1 MKVKGLKKGFTNEV
15 LFADVNFSLEKSKIY
30 TLLGRNGV
38 GKTTLLKVLSDLI
51 DYDEGD
57 IDKNDLD
64 ILFVP
69 ETPHFLEYISGY
81 DNLKLL
87 CEIHNVP
94 LNNLDRYLK
103 HDEIREFIYELVINY
118 SYGMK
123 HQLSLASAFLI
134 NPDILLLDEPLTSLD
149 PINIEI
155 FKRKLKD
162 FANQN
167 KIIVI
172 STHILPIAHQ
182 LSDEILL
189 LSNKK
194 IQQFVN
200 ILSESDLTNY
210 VTDLMLKG
218 INNE

>member
-1 MKVKGLKKGFTNEV
+1 MKVKGLKKGFTNV
-15 LFADVNFSLEKSKIY
+15 ILFEDVNFSLEKNKIY
-30 TLLGRNGV
+30 ALLGRNGV
-38 GKTTLLKVLSDLI
+38 GKTTLLKVLSNLM

-57 IDKNDLD
+57 LDKKTLD

-69 ETPHFLEYISGY
+69 ETPQFLEYLSGY
-81 DNLKLL
+81 DNLRLL

-94 LNNLDRYLK
+94 LDNLNIFLK
-103 HDEIREFIYELVINY
+103 YDEIQSFIYELVINY
-118 SYGMK
+118 SFGMK

-155 FKRKLKD
+155 FKRKLRD

-167 KIIVI
+167 KAIII

-194 IQQFVN
+194 IEQFVN
-200 ILSESDLTNY
+200 NFSESDLTNY
-210 VTDLMLKG
+210 VTELMLKG
-218 INNE
+218 I